1 MSESHDR
8 PRGNRNDRN
17 GEWKPRQK
25 RSGNSQYRGGPRS
38 SASGDNPRDN
48 RSGHGSF
55 GQSRDDR
62 ANFRRSRDTGEGFR
76 RREGDA
82 RDDRGGFRRERD
94 QRNTSRRDH
103 GARGPRDDER
113 RPSEGRGG
121 FRGSRDERSGRN
133 DRSHFQSNRDDRGGF
148 RGGRDGDDTRRSSES
163 NSESNRSRGGY
174 RGKRDDR
181 DARGGRG
188 GFNRS
193 RPSGEREG
201 SQSNRDRWADR
212 EERSGYRSERG
223 GDQRARRSYA
233 GKRNEQ
239 SGRDSFRGR
248 RDERSP
254 RSGARRDRNESQYR
268 DGARDRRNTQS
279 PRDGY
284 RGKRDVRNRHDARP
298 GRDEQ
303 SDRREFLD
311 SPEAFDRD
319 REERVREGREPYVPA
334 EITGS
339 ELSVD
344 LRRELKA
351 LSKEQMERVSRH
363 LVACALAQEEGDQSR
378 ALEHAKWAAR
388 FGARVAAVREV
399 YGALLYDAAEY
410 KTALREL
417 RAAMR
422 ISGRV
427 DLLPMVADSERGL
440 GRPEKALDVAQLPEA
455 RKLSDSETIELMIV
469 VAGAYADMGDLHTAI
484 ATLEVPALRHKVEGQ
499 WQFRLWLAYAD
510 LLEADGQSDE
520 ARKWVT
526 LAADADVAEET
537 DAAERLGRPPRP
549 VEIPTLETS
558 EQIGVIDVY
567 AEYMAEEAEVERSRD
582 RDLAAEAEAIEKES
596 EVETE
601 SELDAEIEADY
612 EDALARSDHDE
623 ATPEADGVTAVDEDE
638 LSDSVQAVDAIEDE
652 DDSDP
657 DGEQW
662 AEPDAVLDDNT
673 GEPFHGDNFD
683 ALESGSVDEDSI
695 GEEVDIEAVEG
706 QDDASR

>member
-25 RSGNSQYRGGPRS
+25 RSGNSEYRGGPRS
-38 SASGDNPRDN
+38 SASRDNSRDN
-48 RSGHGSF
+48 RTGHSSF
-55 GQSRDDR
+55 DQSRDDR
-62 ANFRRSRDTGEGFR
+62 PNFLRSRDAGGGYR

-82 RDDRGGFRRERD
+82 RDD
-94 QRNTSRRDH
+94 
-103 GARGPRDDER
+103 
-113 RPSEGRGG
+113 RGG

-133 DRSHFQSNRDDRGGF
+133 DRSRFQSNRDDRSGF
-148 RGGRDGDDTRRSSES
+148 RGARDGNDTRRSSEP
-163 NSESNRSRGGY
+163 NSESNRSRGDY

-181 DARGGRG
+181 DARGGYRGNRDARDARGGRG
-188 GFNRS
+188 GFSRS
-193 RPSGEREG
+193 PRAERNG
-201 SQSNRDRWADR
+201 GQSNRDRWADR
-212 EERSGYRSERG
+212 EERGGYRSERG

-233 GKRNEQ
+233 GKRSEQ

-248 RDERSP
+248 RDERGP
-254 RSGARRDRNESQYR
+254 QSGARRDRNESQYR
-268 DGARDRRNTQS
+268 DGARDRRNNQG

-284 RGKRDVRNRHDARP
+284 RGKSDGRNRRDARP

-339 ELSVD
+339 ELSGD

-351 LSKEQMERVSRH
+351 LSKEQMKRVSRH
-363 LVACALAQEEGDQSR
+363 LVACSLAQEEGDQSR

-410 KTALREL
+410 KAALREL

-427 DLLPMVADSERGL
+427 DLLPMIADSERGL

-484 ATLEVPALRHKVEGQ
+484 ATLEVPALRHKVDGQ

-582 RDLAAEAEAIEKES
+582 RDLAAEAEAIEKEA

-601 SELDAEIEADY
+601 SELDAEVEADY

-623 ATPEADGVTAVDEDE
+623 ASPEADGVTAVDEDE
-638 LSDSVQAVDAIEDE
+638 LSNLVPAPDAIEDE
-652 DDSDP
+652 DDADP
-657 DGEQW
+657 DDEQW
-662 AEPDAVLDDNT
+662 IEPDAVLDDNT